1 MTVKLTLSVP
11 PKFKK
16 TATMLSKRR
25 KKSISAL
32 VVELLERE
40 AAKEKD
46 PFEKLAEIWEI
57 TRLQRRSC
65 VRKHGSGPDR
75 YQHPHRQVQKGA
87 TVHGGLGASIGQFA
101 RPL

>member
-11 PKFKK
+11 PNFKR
-16 TATMLSKRR
+16 TATMLSRRR

-46 PFEKLAEIWEI
+46 PFEKLAEIWGDNPVTADEL
-57 TRLQRRSC
+57 RERAWKRS
-65 VRKHGSGPDR
+65 
-75 YQHPHRQVQKGA
+75 
-87 TVHGGLGASIGQFA
+87 
-101 RPL
+101 